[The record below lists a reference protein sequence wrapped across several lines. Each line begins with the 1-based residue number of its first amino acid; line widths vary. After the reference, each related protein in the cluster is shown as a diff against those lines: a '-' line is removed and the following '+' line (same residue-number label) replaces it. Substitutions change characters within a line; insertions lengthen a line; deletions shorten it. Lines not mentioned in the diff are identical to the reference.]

1 MEAGPKYVDTL
12 NLDFGCH
19 TGCVQGLIR
28 TRTAM
33 TLFPRGGQWS
43 LRTESKKAP
52 KAWIVVMREVH
63 ALSASQSK
71 DTIQESLLNTL
82 PR

>member
-1 MEAGPKYVDTL
+1 MEAGPKYAESL

-19 TGCVQGLIR
+19 AGCVQGIDSYPYCHVSVPQR
-28 TRTAM
+28 RAVVFTN
-33 TLFPRGGQWS
+33 GKQ
-43 LRTESKKAP
+43 ESP

-63 ALSASQSK
+63 ALPASQSK